1 MPAYTSPL
9 WTVTVYCATAVRG
22 FEHRSIIIMQAQV
35 PAPCSTNELA
45 TSKKREGGN
54 NQKLMLFRRGN
65 AISGAPIIRGTN
77 MLPNPPI
84 SAGIPLTC
92 NLSL

>member
-1 MPAYTSPL
+1 MK
-9 WTVTVYCATAVRG
+9 
-22 FEHRSIIIMQAQV
+22 

-77 MLPNPPI
+77 MF
-84 SAGIPLTC
+84 
-92 NLSL
+92 NLFLRLRENCTLF